1 MGFCTQVCELQL
13 GEECPD
19 DPGIADD
26 LCATGLICIDSTCQP
41 LVNTDQID
49 YLNYLD
55 YYVK

>member
-41 LVNTDQID
+41 LGNTID